1 MGYKFDEK
9 TGEFVLDNDYSTNSS
24 LTCLRYTNKHL
35 WIRVTGTEAYVGLTN
50 HAQSKI
56 LGDIVFVDIN
66 REGDIVKQNEVFGSV
81 ESVKTTYDLKMPVMG
96 EILEVND
103 VIIDRPE
110 LVNSDPYGKGWLIKI
125 RISQL
130 AQLNS
135 LLDEKGYQALIG

>member
-9 TGEFVLDNDYSTNSS
+9 TGEFVLDNECSTNSS
-24 LTCLRYTNKHL
+24 LSCLRYTNKHL
-35 WIRVTGTEAYVGLTN
+35 WIRVTGAEAYVGITN
-50 HAQSKI
+50 YAQSKI
-56 LGDIVFVDIN
+56 LGEIVFIDIN

-81 ESVKTTYDLKMPVMG
+81 ESVKTAYDLNMPVMG